1 MNAYPV
7 APVANTCECAF
18 NVSSNALSEYKLIGE
33 LNCLCTNFGPLNG
46 WAAVLCPLP
55 IGT

>member
-46 WAAVLCPLP
+46 
-55 IGT
+55 